1 MHKTYHKP
9 KVEYEPTDTLDL
21 YVPHLAGMSV
31 WELKQQVIIPAVQ
44 EVLLYN
50 IEHNIRINTDGET
63 AATKPLL
70 SHAHNTRA
78 TEEQCIC
85 HLLHPKHLKEYPG
98 EIGIHGWDSN
108 CDIRNGDNMAMI
120 KPTTRFVINQG
131 TKYIPEATHCYSTTH
146 ADTMGTQ
153 QTGYMP
159 RLGAINKWSKKV
171 AYTATRH
178 SVRWELTPI
187 LDEMALGTAVTTLQ
201 ESLTQHIMMCLA
213 RKGLDPEEHSGQ
225 PRRAG
230 HRRGDHTR
238 DITHD
243 ALTEHFTYSVLDKSS
258 KTLYWECA
266 YAKSEDLQHK
276 IAQPGY
282 EISHLGEDEETLVAQ
297 ILEQYQILCPYLL
310 PTTLELPY
318 MYSTYKEEKKEH
330 RYITAGDSSILAL
343 MATLVDTCL
352 QTIMICETEQC
363 VELTKEHLTSKGL
376 DGKYMWRCKD
386 PYTVGLNIPDTASG
400 DSQILSIDAKK
411 CYDNIPLVGN
421 HSLSDVISEVI
432 FRAFQYK
439 GKNLTVLTDLT
450 RPGEILKVRW
460 CSPSRGDKL
469 RKLATQQWHEIDV
482 ENLIHINIF
491 LMTHAY
497 VNVQGTIARQT
508 IGIPMGLSACV
519 MWCDLWL
526 HYFER
531 DWVERCVR
539 HSKTNLVSRITP
551 NIYRIIDDLGGI
563 IRGNFLRYI
572 NPADESCIGDDSVNW
587 VYPTNIIT
595 IKDTST
601 VGVIT
606 GTQDMR
612 ATETTFLHMFIWLS
626 MEQGSTASHGCL
638 TRLKVNVRLKP
649 IQFTEGR
656 VDITVYYN
664 SQPEHIKRCIYT
676 GALVALFMSSNDLA
690 TMRDDF
696 TAINL
701 RFYRVGYP
709 INTLRAY
716 WEKFLSTTFGR
727 MHCKLP
733 ELTKGSFKQWKITG
747 SLLNNKRKHEEV
759 TTLHMQMHGMN
770 GAMGGRLQ
778 SNMQSC

>member
-1 MHKTYHKP
+1 MKVCSLTVTGQDTHSGMDQSQDTIQLGITTVTHNGMHKTYHKP
-9 KVEYEPTDTLDL
+9 RVEYEPTDTLDL
-21 YVPHLAGMSV
+21 FVPHLVGISV
-31 WELKQQVIIPAVQ
+31 WELKQQIIKPAVQ

-63 AATKPLL
+63 AASKPLL

-78 TEEQCIC
+78 TAERCKC
-85 HLLHPKHLKEYPG
+85 HYLHPQHLKEYPG
-98 EIGIHGWDSN
+98 DIGVHGWDSN
-108 CDIRNGDNMAMI
+108 CDIRGANIRTAYNVSGVQSASPIRDNASWTHMM
-120 KPTTRFVINQG
+120 KPETRFIIDKG
-131 TKYIPEATHCYSTTH
+131 TKYIPESTDCYSTTH

-159 RLGAINKWSKKV
+159 RLSTINKWSEKV
-171 AYTATRH
+171 AQTATRH
-178 SVRWELTPI
+178 SVRWELTDI
-187 LDEMALGTAVTTLQ
+187 QEEVSLRAAVTALQ
-201 ESLTQHIMMCLA
+201 ESLTKHIMLCLA
-213 RKGLDPEEHSGQ
+213 HKGLDPEEHTGQ

-230 HRRGDHTR
+230 HQRGDLTR
-238 DITHD
+238 DITKD

-282 EISHLGEDEETLVAQ
+282 EISQEEEETLVIG
-297 ILEQYQILCPYLL
+297 ILDTYKVLCPYLQ
-310 PTTLELPY
+310 PTNLELPY

-363 VELTKEHLTSKGL
+363 VKLTKEHLTSKGL
-376 DGKYMWRCKD
+376 EGKFMWRCKD
-386 PYTVGLNIPDTASG
+386 PFTVGLNIPDTVPG

-411 CYDNIPLVGN
+411 CYDNIPIVGN
-421 HSLSDVISEVI
+421 HSLSEVISEVI
-432 FRAFQYK
+432 LRAFQYK

-450 RPGEILKVRW
+450 RPGKVLRVRW
-460 CSPSRGDKL
+460 CNPTRGDKL
-469 RKLATQQWHEIDV
+469 RKFATQQWHEIDV
-482 ENLIHINIF
+482 ETLIHINIY

-539 HSKTNLVSRITP
+539 HGRTNLVSKVTP
-551 NIYRIIDDLGGI
+551 HIYRIIDDLGGI
-563 IRGNFLRYI
+563 IRGHFLRYI

-601 VGVIT
+601 LGIIEGT
-606 GTQDMR
+606 GNAK
-612 ATETTFLHMFIWLS
+612 ATETTFLHMFI
-626 MEQGSTASHGCL
+626 
-638 TRLKVNVRLKP
+638 
-649 IQFTEGR
+649 
-656 VDITVYYN
+656 
-664 SQPEHIKRCIYT
+664 
-676 GALVALFMSSNDLA
+676 
-690 TMRDDF
+690 
-696 TAINL
+696 
-701 RFYRVGYP
+701 
-709 INTLRAY
+709 
-716 WEKFLSTTFGR
+716 
-727 MHCKLP
+727 
-733 ELTKGSFKQWKITG
+733 
-747 SLLNNKRKHEEV
+747 
-759 TTLHMQMHGMN
+759 
-770 GAMGGRLQ
+770 
-778 SNMQSC
+778 